1 MCSIIYTQTI
11 DGSDKN
17 GDDASLPVIV
27 NSAPSSSFTSML
39 YVSSTEVQVLTRVP
53 INEFDFNAEAAS
65 ITIFGGVTAEL
76 SGRSLRAHF
85 GKGPPKDNDKV
96 KVKGGAFKLDI
107 ALQPDIVTTAVE
119 EEELWATSMSVST
132 AIYVSATK
140 CSMVFGMLIVFANNM
155 W

>member
-53 INEFDFNAEAAS
+53 VNEFDFNAEAAS

-76 SGRSLRAHF
+76 SGRSLRAYF

-107 ALQPDIVTTAVE
+107 ALQPDIVTVE
-119 EEELWATSMSVST
+119 EEELWANSMSVSA

-140 CSMVFGMLIVFANNM
+140 CSMVFGMLITFANTM